1 VPHVAS
7 TNDYAP
13 TFTLIDTD
21 KDGLI
26 TVGEFKELL
35 DLVGGGS
42 VSDEIAA
49 SMFGQMDGDDDGKV
63 TLEELSS
70 YLQSAGN

>member
-1 VPHVAS
+1 VAS
-7 TNDYAP
+7 TNNYAS

-21 KDGLI
+21 KDGFI

-35 DLVGGGS
+35 DLLGGGS

-49 SMFGQMDGDDDGKV
+49 SMFGQMDGDDDGRV
-63 TLEELSS
+63 TLDELSS
-70 YLQSAGN
+70 YLQTAGD